1 MSELKGFDIVRNGY
15 DPNQVI
21 AELDRLQTQINTLNE
36 KIVIYQSQIETLHGQ
51 FNTLRSRY
59 QTLVSELSMREK
71 AADDVARLALRE
83 ANSVIEN
90 AQKNADDIIAEA
102 VFKAQTMLEEV
113 NIYNRET
120 GKLKAEL
127 KEKLNEFVAIL
138 DKYDLPEQPD
148 INSLVKQITEED

>member
-51 FNTLRSRY
+51 FNTLRNRY
-59 QTLVSELSMREK
+59 QTLVSELGMREK

-102 VFKAQTMLEEV
+102 VFKAQSMLEEV

-120 GKLKAEL
+120 SKLKAEL